1 MFTEERDKWDVLIGV
16 IVVALVAGGV
26 YVVRSQSPEMSA
38 PPPLAATAPSRE
50 TPRIEMDHR
59 TVEPA
64 AQSPIAVAYEC
75 WRNGQR
81 ILSGRPCGSDAAMRT
96 IAEPNRM
103 DAQDTTQLY
112 RRPAHATSNSRGVSY
127 GTTSSF
133 SESSECAG
141 IEREIDAINA
151 RMRQRHTSA
160 AGERFR
166 ARLRDLSRA
175 RYEAKCI
182 R

>member
-1 MFTEERDKWDVLIGV
+1 MFTEERDRWDVLIGV

-26 YVVRSQSPEMSA
+26 YVIKSHAPVA
-38 PPPLAATAPSRE
+38 TPPPIAAAAPSRE
-50 TPRIEMDHR
+50 TSPIAMDHGS
-59 TVEPA
+59 VERA

-75 WRNGQR
+75 WRDGHR
-81 ILSGRPCGSDAAMRT
+81 ILSDEPCGSDASIRA

-112 RRPAHATSNSRGVSY
+112 RRPAHTTSSSRRVSY
-127 GTTSSF
+127 GTSSSF
-133 SESSECAG
+133 SESSECAA

-151 RMRQRHTSA
+151 RMRQRYRSPE
-160 AGERFR
+160 GERFR

>member
-26 YVVRSQSPEMSA
+26 YVVRSHSPEMSA
-38 PPPLAATAPSRE
+38 PPPLSATAPSRE
-50 TPRIEMDHR
+50 TPRIEMHR
-59 TVEPA
+59 SAVEPSA
-64 AQSPIAVAYEC
+64 ESSIAVVYEC
-75 WRNGQR
+75 RRDGQR
-81 ILSGRPCGSDAAMRT
+81 ILSDRPCGSDAAMRT

-103 DAQDTTQLY
+103 DAQDTSRLH
-112 RRPAHATSNSRGVSY
+112 RPPAHANSSSRTMSY
-127 GTTSSF
+127 GGSSSL
-133 SESSECAG
+133 SESGECVE

-151 RMRQRHTSA
+151 RMRQRYTSA

-166 ARLRDLSRA
+166 TRLRELSRA
-175 RYEAKCI
+175 RHEAKCI